1 MVDLIRK
8 LGSSVTNRFKNTN
21 QESESRIS
29 CLKHSAECSA
39 RFSIEKQWNLT
50 PRFPFHYMIPKFET
64 HICGYVSVSLSSLRY
79 ELNS

>member
-29 CLKHSAECSA
+29 RLKHSAECSA
-39 RFSIEKQWNLT
+39 RFGTEKQWNLT
-50 PRFPFHYMIPKFET
+50 PRFPFNYMIPKFQVR
-64 HICGYVSVSLSSLRY
+64 ICGYVSVSYSSVRY